1 MSDTIFIHEA
11 RFPCH
16 IGVTPEERAGVQDVL
31 VDIDLGVE
39 LATAGTGDSIKQTI
53 DYAEA
58 WETIRACVSNDEF
71 HLVEALATRV
81 ANVMLARYAVVEWVT
96 VRVSKPAAL
105 ASRGVGSV
113 GVQLTVRRDGA
124 GG

>member
-1 MSDTIFIHEA
+1 MENVSHWRVIEGTSGETVPFPSEMHPRLAAALRA
-11 RFPCH
+11 RG
-16 IGVTPEERAGVQDVL
+16 IE
-31 VDIDLGVE
+31 DLY
-39 LATAGTGDSIKQTI
+39 THQ
-53 DYAEA
+53 AEA
-58 WETIRACVSNDEF
+58 WETIRACVSDDEF